1 MLMNSGRTYKQ
12 GEQLYHKESQEY
24 SEQTSLCFI
33 SPIDL
38 FRLDIEEGE
47 NVEIETATGKT
58 VFRTVASQDVV
69 TGEIFLPCG
78 PYANFIL
85 PPCTHS
91 TGAPDFKTL
100 EVEVRPT
107 EREPV
112 SAWDLLE
119 AEGGLRYDSPPE
131 GCPTRSPEGD
141 KTVADVLCPLCGC
154 VCDDIELKI
163 HDNRIVACENGC
175 LLCSAKF
182 LAKNRLISPIKKTGG
197 RWEKISYEEAV
208 NYTADALVEA
218 ERPLL
223 FGWSGTYGEAQCIGV
238 SIAELIGGVIDNC
251 SSECHGPSIMAIQEV
266 GHPGC
271 TLGQVKNR
279 ADVIIYWG
287 SNPIASHP
295 RHMSRYSTYT
305 DGFFLDNSFRNR
317 TVIVFDVRKS
327 DTAKIADEF
336 IQIKS
341 GGDYAVFSALR
352 AIIRGKEDVIPKIV
366 AGVKKEDLIR
376 ISKIML
382 CAKFGTFFTG
392 IGLTQSRGKY
402 KNVRNA
408 IELVDELNRHT
419 KYTLTPM
426 RGHWNVYG
434 TNQTFTYMTGY
445 PYAVDFAHGVAYYNP
460 GETSA
465 IDMLSRKEVD
475 ACVIIGSDPG
485 AHFPRA
491 CNEHLAT
498 IPTIVIDPFPIMS
511 TAVAT
516 VHIPVAMTGVD
527 AEGAA
532 YRMDAIPLWMKKVME
547 PTQPNDAELLRRIY
561 DAIKEKK
568 SVTETIGKNAC
579 TIDSTSFITREMMH
593 AAPGTGESRY
603 NTVVPGRTLHH
614 THRNETGAF
623 L

>member
-1 MLMNSGRTYKQ
+1 MRMLMNSGRTFKQ
-12 GEQLYHKESQEY
+12 GEQLYYKESSEY

-33 SPIDL
+33 NPLDL
-38 FRLDIEEGE
+38 FKLEIEDGE
-47 NVEIETATGKT
+47 NVEIETTTGKT
-58 VFRTVASQDVV
+58 IFRTVASHSIV

-85 PPCTHS
+85 PAGTHS

-107 EREPV
+107 EQKRV

-119 AEGGLRYDSPPE
+119 TEGGLRYDIPSE
-131 GCPTRSPEGD
+131 GCPTRSFEGD
-141 KTVADVLCPLCGC
+141 KTVTDVLCPLCGC
-154 VCDDIELKI
+154 VCDDIVVRI
-163 HDNRIVACENGC
+163 QNNRIVSCENGC
-175 LLCSAKF
+175 LLCNAKF
-182 LAKNRLISPIKKTGG
+182 LAKNRLISPIKKTSGG
-197 RWEKISYEEAV
+197 WKKISYKEAIH
-208 NYTADALVEA
+208 YTADMLAEA

-238 SIAELIGGVIDNC
+238 AIAELIGGVIDNC

-279 ADVIIYWG
+279 ADVVIYWG

-305 DGFFLDNSFRNR
+305 DGFFLDNSFMDR
-317 TVIVFDVRKS
+317 TVIVFDVRRS
-327 DTAKIADEF
+327 ETANVADEF
-336 IQIKS
+336 IRIRS

-352 AIIRGKEDVIPKIV
+352 AIIQGKDDVLPDCV
-366 AGVKKEDLIR
+366 AGVSKEELIR
-376 ISKIML
+376 ISRIML
-382 CAKFGTFFTG
+382 RAKFGIFFTG

-419 KYTLTPM
+419 KYSLTPM

-445 PYAVDFAHGVAYYNP
+445 PYAVDFAHGIAYYNP

-465 IDMLSRKEVD
+465 IDILSRKEVD

-516 VHIPVAMTGVD
+516 LHIPVAMTGID

-532 YRMDAIPLWMKKVME
+532 YRMDAVPLWMKKVME
-547 PTQPNDAELLRRIY
+547 PTQPDDAELLKRIH
-561 DAIKEKK
+561 DAICERKRM
-568 SVTETIGKNAC
+568 SETIINHPCAMEHSGHISNGM
-579 TIDSTSFITREMMH
+579 THTPITERSAIE
-593 AAPGTGESRY
+593 PEK
-603 NTVVPGRTLHH
+603 TVHKGR
-614 THRNETGAF
+614 
-623 L
+623 

>member
-1 MLMNSGRTYKQ
+1 MRMLMNSGRTYKQ
-12 GEQLYHKESQEY
+12 GEQLYYKESPEY

-33 SPIDL
+33 NPIDL
-38 FRLDIEEGE
+38 FTLGIEEGE
-47 NVEIETATGKT
+47 NIEIKTSTGNT
-58 VFRTVASQDVV
+58 VFRTVACYDLVP
-69 TGEIFLPCG
+69 GEIFLPCG

-85 PPCTHS
+85 PPNTHS

-107 EREPV
+107 ERERV

-119 AEGGLRYDSPPE
+119 YEGGTRYDAPPE
-131 GCPTRSPEGD
+131 GCPTISLEGD
-141 KTVADVLCPLCGC
+141 KTVTDVLCPLCGC
-154 VCDDIELKI
+154 VCDDIELGI
-163 HDNRIVACENGC
+163 RDHRIVSCQNGC
-175 LLCSAKF
+175 LLCNAKF
-182 LAKNRLISPIKKTGG
+182 LAKNRLITPIKKTVGG
-197 RWEKISYEEAV
+197 WEKVSYEEAIE
-208 NYTADALVEA
+208 YIADVLVAA

-223 FGWSGTYGEAQCIGV
+223 FGWSGTHGEAQCIGV

-271 TLGQVKNR
+271 TLGQVRNR
-279 ADVIIYWG
+279 ADVVIYWG

-295 RHMSRYSTYT
+295 RHMSRYSTYA

-317 TVIVFDVRKS
+317 TVIVFDVRKTE
-327 DTAKIADEF
+327 TAKVADEF
-336 IQIKS
+336 VRVRS

-352 AIIRGKEDVIPKIV
+352 AIIQGKEDVLPKSV
-366 AGVKKEDLIR
+366 AGVAKEELIR
-376 ISKIML
+376 ISRIML
-382 CAKFGTFFTG
+382 GAKFGTFFTG

-445 PYAVDFAHGVAYYNP
+445 PYAVDFSHGVAYYNP

-465 IDMLSRKEVD
+465 IDMLSREEVD
-475 ACVIIGSDPG
+475 ACIIIGSDPG

-491 CNEHLAT
+491 CNEHLSR

-516 VHIPVAMTGVD
+516 MHIPVAMTGVD
-527 AEGAA
+527 AEGTA
-532 YRMDAIPLWMKKVME
+532 YRMDAVPLWVQKVME
-547 PTQPNDAELLRRIY
+547 PTQPDDARLLSRIY
-561 DAIKEKK
+561 DAVRKRKGMPQIKGEDAGVFGSPVFSTEK
-568 SVTETIGKNAC
+568 
-579 TIDSTSFITREMMH
+579 
-593 AAPGTGESRY
+593 
-603 NTVVPGRTLHH
+603 
-614 THRNETGAF
+614 
-623 L
+623 

>member
-1 MLMNSGRTYKQ
+1 MRMMMNSGRTYMQ
-12 GEQLYHKESQEY
+12 GEQLYYKETPEY
-24 SEQTSLCFI
+24 SAQTSICFI
-33 SPIDL
+33 HPLDLLKLGIDGG
-38 FRLDIEEGE
+38 D
-47 NVEIETATGKT
+47 NVEIETGAGIT
-58 VFRTVASQDVV
+58 VFRTVATEDLVP
-69 TGEIFLPCG
+69 GEIFLPCG

-85 PPCTHS
+85 PPNTHS

-100 EVEVRPT
+100 EVEVRST
-107 EREPV
+107 DREPV

-119 AEGGLRYDSPPE
+119 AEGGLRYDCPSG
-131 GCPTRSPEGD
+131 GCPTLSTVGD
-141 KTVADVLCPLCGC
+141 TKISDVVCPLCGC
-154 VCDDIELKI
+154 LCDDIELSI
-163 HDNRIVACENGC
+163 RDNRIVACENGC
-175 LLCSAKF
+175 SLGCAKF
-182 LAKNRLISPIKKTGG
+182 LAKNRLISPIRKVGG
-197 RWEKISYEEAV
+197 RWKKVSYEEAID
-208 NYTADALVEA
+208 YTADALVDA

-279 ADVIIYWG
+279 ADVIVYWG
-287 SNPIASHP
+287 SNPIAAHP

-305 DGFFLDNSFRNR
+305 DGYFLDNSFMDR
-317 TVIVFDVRKS
+317 TVIVFDVRRS
-327 DTAKIADEF
+327 DTAKVADEF
-336 IQIKS
+336 VRIKP

-352 AIIRGKEDVIPKIV
+352 AIIRGKDDVVPEKV
-366 AGVKKEDLIR
+366 AGVSKEELIR
-376 ISKIML
+376 ISKIL
-382 CAKFGTFFTG
+382 LGAKFGAFFTG
-392 IGLTQSRGKY
+392 IGLTQSKGKY

-445 PYAVDFAHGVAYYNP
+445 PYAVDFAHGVAYFNP

-465 IDMLSRKEVD
+465 IDMLARKEVD

-485 AHFPRA
+485 AHFPRV

-516 VHIPVAMTGVD
+516 IHIPVAETGVD
-527 AEGAA
+527 AEGTA
-532 YRMDAIPLWMKKVME
+532 YRMDAVPLWVKKVME
-547 PTQPNDAELLRRIY
+547 PTQPNDSEVLQRIY
-561 DAIKEKK
+561 DAIRERMQKMTVQAEEPTRKKEM
-568 SVTETIGKNAC
+568 
-579 TIDSTSFITREMMH
+579 ST
-593 AAPGTGESRY
+593 GQQK
-603 NTVVPGRTLHH
+603 
-614 THRNETGAF
+614 GAGISP
-623 L
+623 

>member
-1 MLMNSGRTYKQ
+1 MRMLMNSGRTYKQ
-12 GEQLYHKESQEY
+12 GEQLYYKESPEY
-24 SEQTSLCFI
+24 SEQTSHCFI
-33 SPIDL
+33 TPIDL
-38 FRLDIEEGE
+38 FRLGIEEGE
-47 NVEIETATGKT
+47 NVEIETKAGKI
-58 VFRTVASQDVV
+58 VFRTIACHDLVP
-69 TGEIFLPCG
+69 GEIFLPCG
-78 PYANFIL
+78 PYANYIL
-85 PPCTHS
+85 PPHTHS

-107 EREPV
+107 EKERV
-112 SAWDLLE
+112 SAWDILE
-119 AEGGLRYDSPPE
+119 KEGGLRYDTPSGE
-131 GCPTRSPEGD
+131 CPTISLEGD
-141 KTVADVLCPLCGC
+141 KTVTDVLCPLCGC

-163 HDNRIVACENGC
+163 RNNRIVSCENGC

-182 LAKNRLISPIKKTGG
+182 LANNRLISPIRKTAEG
-197 RWEKISYEEAV
+197 WTKISYEEAIRL
-208 NYTADALVEA
+208 TADILVEA

-271 TLGQVKNR
+271 TLGQIRNR

-305 DGFFLDNSFRNR
+305 DGFFLENSFMNR
-317 TVIVFDVRKS
+317 TVIVFDVRKTE
-327 DTAKIADEF
+327 TAKIADEF
-336 IQIKS
+336 VRIKS

-352 AIIRGKEDVIPKIV
+352 AIIQGKVDVIPDTV
-366 AGVKKEDLIR
+366 AGVKKEELVR
-376 ISKIML
+376 IAGIMRR
-382 CAKFGTFFTG
+382 AKFGTFFTG

-426 RGHWNVYG
+426 RGHWNVSG

-475 ACVIIGSDPG
+475 ACIIIGSDPG

-511 TAVAT
+511 TAVAAL
-516 VHIPVAMTGVD
+516 HIPVAMTGVD

-532 YRMDAIPLWMKKVME
+532 YRMDAVPLWMKKVME
-547 PTQPNDAELLRRIY
+547 PTQPDDAEILRRIY
-561 DAIKEKK
+561 NAI
-568 SVTETIGKNAC
+568 
-579 TIDSTSFITREMMH
+579 RERKGMPH
-593 AAPGTGESRY
+593 TAGESAGVASPAGII
-603 NTVVPGRTLHH
+603 NSGGPHVQL
-614 THRNETGAF
+614 
-623 L
+623 

>member
-1 MLMNSGRTYKQ
+1 MKLMMNSGRTVKQ
-12 GEQLYHKESQEY
+12 GEQLYYKESREY

-33 SPIDL
+33 HPFDL
-38 FRLDIEEGE
+38 LKLGIEGGE

-58 VFRTVASQDVV
+58 VFKTVASEDVV
-69 TGEIFLPCG
+69 PGEIFLPCG

-85 PPCTHS
+85 PPKTHS

-107 EREPV
+107 DREPV
-112 SAWDLLE
+112 AAWDLLE
-119 AEGGLRYDSPPE
+119 AEGGTRYDRPSE
-131 GCPTRSPEGD
+131 GCPTRSPGGET
-141 KTVADVLCPLCGC
+141 KVQDVVCPLCGC
-154 VCDDIELKI
+154 LCDDIEITLK
-163 HDNRIVACENGC
+163 DNRVVGCDNGC
-175 LLCSAKF
+175 TLSNAKF
-182 LAKNRLISPIKKTGG
+182 LATNRLLSPIKKVDG
-197 RWEKISYEEAV
+197 RWKNISYDEAIQ
-208 NYTADALVEA
+208 YTADVLRNA

-223 FGWSGTYGEAQCIGV
+223 FGWSGTHGEAQCVGV
-238 SIAELIGGVIDNC
+238 SIAELIGGTIDNC

-271 TLGQVKNR
+271 TLGQVRNR
-279 ADVIIYWG
+279 ADVIVYWG
-287 SNPIASHP
+287 ANPIAAHP
-295 RHMSRYSTYT
+295 RHMSRYSTYP
-305 DGFFLDNSFRNR
+305 DGFFLKNSFRDR

-327 DTAKIADEF
+327 ETAKVADEF
-336 IQIKS
+336 VQMKS

-352 AIIRGKEDVIPKIV
+352 AIVQGKEDVVPETV
-366 AGVKKEDLIR
+366 AGVSKEELIR
-376 ISKIML
+376 ISKIL
-382 CAKFGTFFTG
+382 LGAKFGAFFTG

-408 IELVDELNRHT
+408 VELVDELNRHT

-445 PYAVDFAHGVAYYNP
+445 PYAVDFAHGVAYFNP

-465 IDMLSRKEVD
+465 IDMLSKKEVD

-516 VHIPVAMTGVD
+516 VHIPVAETGVD
-527 AEGAA
+527 AEGTA
-532 YRMDAIPLWMKKVME
+532 YRMDAVPLWVKKVME
-547 PTQPNDAELLRRIY
+547 PTQPDDTEVLRRIY
-561 DAIKEKK
+561 DAIKE
-568 SVTETIGKNAC
+568 A
-579 TIDSTSFITREMMH
+579 M
-593 AAPGTGESRY
+593 
-603 NTVVPGRTLHH
+603 
-614 THRNETGAF
+614 
-623 L
+623 

>member
-1 MLMNSGRTYKQ
+1 MRMLMNSGRTYKQ
-12 GEQLYHKESQEY
+12 GEQLYYKESPEY
-24 SEQTSLCFI
+24 SEQTSHCFI
-33 SPIDL
+33 TPIDL
-38 FRLDIEEGE
+38 FRLGIEEGE
-47 NVEIETATGKT
+47 NVEIETKAGKI
-58 VFRTVASQDVV
+58 VFRTIACHDLVP
-69 TGEIFLPCG
+69 GEIFLPCG
-78 PYANFIL
+78 PYANYIL
-85 PPCTHS
+85 PPHTHS

-107 EREPV
+107 EKERV
-112 SAWDLLE
+112 SAWDILE
-119 AEGGLRYDSPPE
+119 KEGGLRYDTPSGE
-131 GCPTRSPEGD
+131 CPTISLEGD
-141 KTVADVLCPLCGC
+141 KTVTDVLCPLCGC

-163 HDNRIVACENGC
+163 RNNRIVSCENGC

-182 LAKNRLISPIKKTGG
+182 LANNRLISPIRKTAEG
-197 RWEKISYEEAV
+197 WTKISYEEAIRL
-208 NYTADALVEA
+208 TADILVEA

-271 TLGQVKNR
+271 TLGQIRNR

-305 DGFFLDNSFRNR
+305 DGFFLENSFMNR
-317 TVIVFDVRKS
+317 TVIVFDVRKTE
-327 DTAKIADEF
+327 TAKIADEF
-336 IQIKS
+336 VRIKS

-352 AIIRGKEDVIPKIV
+352 AIIQGKVDVIPDTV
-366 AGVKKEDLIR
+366 AGVKKEELVR
-376 ISKIML
+376 IAGIMRR
-382 CAKFGTFFTG
+382 AKFGTFFTG

-426 RGHWNVYG
+426 RGHWNVSG

-465 IDMLSRKEVD
+465 IDMLSRKEVA
-475 ACVIIGSDPG
+475 ACIIIGSDPG

-511 TAVAT
+511 TAVAAL
-516 VHIPVAMTGVD
+516 HIPVAMTGVD

-532 YRMDAIPLWMKKVME
+532 YRMDAVPLWMKKVME
-547 PTQPNDAELLRRIY
+547 PTQPDDAEILRRIY
-561 DAIKEKK
+561 NAI
-568 SVTETIGKNAC
+568 
-579 TIDSTSFITREMMH
+579 RERKGMPH
-593 AAPGTGESRY
+593 TAGESAGVASPAGII
-603 NTVVPGRTLHH
+603 NSGGPHVPL
-614 THRNETGAF
+614 
-623 L
+623 

>member
-1 MLMNSGRTYKQ
+1 MRMLMNSGRTYKQ
-12 GEQLYHKESQEY
+12 GEQLYYKESPEY

-33 SPIDL
+33 TPIDL
-38 FRLDIEEGE
+38 FRLGIEEGE
-47 NVEIETATGKT
+47 NVEIETKAGKI
-58 VFRTVASQDVV
+58 VFRTIACHDLVP
-69 TGEIFLPCG
+69 GEIFLPCG
-78 PYANFIL
+78 PYANYIL
-85 PPCTHS
+85 PPHTHS

-107 EREPV
+107 EKERV
-112 SAWDLLE
+112 SAWDILE
-119 AEGGLRYDSPPE
+119 KEGGLRYDAPSG
-131 GCPTRSPEGD
+131 GCPTISLEGD
-141 KTVADVLCPLCGC
+141 KTVTDVLCPLCGC

-163 HDNRIVACENGC
+163 RNNRIVSCENGC

-182 LAKNRLISPIKKTGG
+182 LANNRLISPIRKTAEG
-197 RWEKISYEEAV
+197 WTKISYEEAIRL
-208 NYTADALVEA
+208 TADILVEA

-271 TLGQVKNR
+271 TLGQIRNR

-305 DGFFLDNSFRNR
+305 DGFFLENSFMNR
-317 TVIVFDVRKS
+317 TVIVFDVRKTE
-327 DTAKIADEF
+327 TAKIADEF
-336 IQIKS
+336 VRIKS

-352 AIIRGKEDVIPKIV
+352 AIIQGKVDVIPDTV
-366 AGVKKEDLIR
+366 AGVKKEELVR
-376 ISKIML
+376 IAGIMRR
-382 CAKFGTFFTG
+382 AKFGTFFTG

-475 ACVIIGSDPG
+475 ACIIIGSDPG

-511 TAVAT
+511 TAVAAL
-516 VHIPVAMTGVD
+516 HIPVAMTGVD

-532 YRMDAIPLWMKKVME
+532 YRMDAVPLWMKKVME
-547 PTQPNDAELLRRIY
+547 PTQPDDAEILRRIY
-561 DAIKEKK
+561 NAI
-568 SVTETIGKNAC
+568 
-579 TIDSTSFITREMMH
+579 RERKGMPH
-593 AAPGTGESRY
+593 TAGESAGVASPAGII
-603 NTVVPGRTLHH
+603 NSGGPHVQL
-614 THRNETGAF
+614 
-623 L
+623 

>member
-1 MLMNSGRTYKQ
+1 MRMLMNSGRTYKQ
-12 GEQLYHKESQEY
+12 GEQLYYKESPEY
-24 SEQTSLCFI
+24 SEQTSHCFI
-33 SPIDL
+33 TPIDL
-38 FRLDIEEGE
+38 FRLGIEEGE
-47 NVEIETATGKT
+47 NVEIETKAGKI
-58 VFRTVASQDVV
+58 VFRTIACHDLVP
-69 TGEIFLPCG
+69 GEIFLPCG
-78 PYANFIL
+78 PYANYIL
-85 PPCTHS
+85 PPHTHS

-107 EREPV
+107 EKERV
-112 SAWDLLE
+112 SAWDILE
-119 AEGGLRYDSPPE
+119 KEGGLRYDTPSGE
-131 GCPTRSPEGD
+131 CPTISLEGD
-141 KTVADVLCPLCGC
+141 KTVTDVLCPLCGC

-163 HDNRIVACENGC
+163 RNNRIVSCENGC

-182 LAKNRLISPIKKTGG
+182 LANNRLISPIRKTAEG
-197 RWEKISYEEAV
+197 WTKISYEEAIRL
-208 NYTADALVEA
+208 TADILVEA

-271 TLGQVKNR
+271 TLGQIRNR

-305 DGFFLDNSFRNR
+305 DGFFLENSFMNR
-317 TVIVFDVRKS
+317 TVIVFDVRKTE
-327 DTAKIADEF
+327 TAKIADEF
-336 IQIKS
+336 VRIKS

-352 AIIRGKEDVIPKIV
+352 AIIQGKVDVIPDTV
-366 AGVKKEDLIR
+366 AGVKKEELVR
-376 ISKIML
+376 IAGIMRR
-382 CAKFGTFFTG
+382 AKFGTFFTG

-426 RGHWNVYG
+426 RGHWNVSG

-475 ACVIIGSDPG
+475 ACIIIGSDPG

-511 TAVAT
+511 TAVAAL
-516 VHIPVAMTGVD
+516 HIPVAMTGVD

-532 YRMDAIPLWMKKVME
+532 YRMDAVPLWMKKVME
-547 PTQPNDAELLRRIY
+547 PTQPDDAEILRRIY
-561 DAIKEKK
+561 NAI
-568 SVTETIGKNAC
+568 
-579 TIDSTSFITREMMH
+579 RERKGMPH
-593 AAPGTGESRY
+593 TAGESAGVASPAGII
-603 NTVVPGRTLHH
+603 NSGGPHVPL
-614 THRNETGAF
+614 
-623 L
+623 

>member
-1 MLMNSGRTYKQ
+1 MRMLMNSGRTFKQ
-12 GEQLYHKESQEY
+12 GEQLYYKESPEY

-33 SPIDL
+33 NPIDL
-38 FRLDIEEGE
+38 FTLCIEEGE
-47 NVEIETATGKT
+47 NVEIETSTGKT
-58 VFRTVASQDVV
+58 VFKTVTCDDIVP
-69 TGEIFLPCG
+69 GEIFLPCG

-85 PPCTHS
+85 PPHTHS

-107 EREPV
+107 EQERI

-119 AEGGLRYDSPPE
+119 FEGGIRYDTPSE
-131 GCPTRSPEGD
+131 GCPTLSLEGD
-141 KTVADVLCPLCGC
+141 KTVTDVLCPLCGC

-163 HDNRIVACENGC
+163 QKNRIVSCQNGC
-175 LLCSAKF
+175 LLCNAKF
-182 LAKNRLISPIKKTGG
+182 LAKNRLISPIKKTGS
-197 RWEKISYEEAV
+197 RWEKTSYEEAID
-208 NYTADALVEA
+208 YTADVLVKA

-223 FGWSGTYGEAQCIGV
+223 FGWSGTHGEAQCIGV

-271 TLGQVKNR
+271 TLGQIRNR

-295 RHMSRYSTYT
+295 RHMSRYSTYA
-305 DGFFLDNSFRNR
+305 DGFFLENSFRNR
-317 TVIVFDVRKS
+317 TVIVFDVRKTE
-327 DTAKIADEF
+327 TAKVADEF
-336 IQIKS
+336 VRIRS

-352 AIIRGKEDVIPKIV
+352 AIIQRKVDVIPDTV
-366 AGVKKEDLIR
+366 AGVKKEELVR
-376 ISKIML
+376 IAGIML
-382 CAKFGTFFTG
+382 RAKFGTFFTG

-465 IDMLSRKEVD
+465 IDMLYRKEVD
-475 ACVIIGSDPG
+475 ACIIIGSDPG

-516 VHIPVAMTGVD
+516 MHIPVAMTGVD
-527 AEGAA
+527 AEGTA
-532 YRMDAIPLWMKKVME
+532 YRMDAVPLWMKKVME
-547 PTQPNDAELLRRIY
+547 PTQPDDAEILKRIY
-561 DAIKEKK
+561 DAIKKK
-568 SVTETIGKNAC
+568 KGMPLTASEYVDVVGPASLLNNEVTNVL
-579 TIDSTSFITREMMH
+579 
-593 AAPGTGESRY
+593 P
-603 NTVVPGRTLHH
+603 
-614 THRNETGAF
+614 
-623 L
+623 

>member
-1 MLMNSGRTYKQ
+1 MFPATGRGAAMRMLMNSGRTYKQ
-12 GEQLYHKESQEY
+12 GEQLYYKESPEY

-33 SPIDL
+33 NPIDL
-38 FRLDIEEGE
+38 FKLEIEEGG
-47 NVEIETATGKT
+47 NVEIETATGTT
-58 VFRTVASQDVV
+58 VFRTVASYDLVP
-69 TGEIFLPCG
+69 GEIFLPCG

-100 EVEVRPT
+100 EVEIRPT
-107 EREPV
+107 ERERV

-119 AEGGLRYDSPPE
+119 TEGGLRYDLPSE

-141 KTVADVLCPLCGC
+141 KTVTDVLCPLCGC

-163 HDNRIVACENGC
+163 RDNRIVSCENGC

-182 LAKNRLISPIKKTGG
+182 LAKNRLISPIRKTAAG
-197 RWEKISYEEAV
+197 WKKISYEEAIR
-208 NYTADALVEA
+208 YTADVLVEA

-279 ADVIIYWG
+279 ADVVIYWG

-305 DGFFLDNSFRNR
+305 DGFFLDNSFMNR
-317 TVIVFDVRKS
+317 TVIVFDVRKTE
-327 DTAKIADEF
+327 TAKIADEF
-336 IQIKS
+336 VRIKS

-352 AIIRGKEDVIPKIV
+352 AIIQGKGDVIPETV
-366 AGVKKEDLIR
+366 AGVKKEELVR
-376 ISKIML
+376 IAGIML
-382 CAKFGTFFTG
+382 QAKFGTFFTG

-475 ACVIIGSDPG
+475 ACIIIGSDPG

-498 IPTIVIDPFPIMS
+498 IPTIVIDPFPVMS
-511 TAVAT
+511 TAIAT

-532 YRMDAIPLWMKKVME
+532 YRMDAVPLWMKKVME
-547 PTQPNDAELLRRIY
+547 PTQPNDASVLRRLY
-561 DAIKEKK
+561 DAINERKRTSEM
-568 SVTETIGKNAC
+568 TANNAVI
-579 TIDSTSFITREMMH
+579 IDSAGPVNSEMMH
-593 AAPGTGESRY
+593 VPLSDGKIVE
-603 NTVVPGRTLHH
+603 PGRADDWE
-614 THRNETGAF
+614 R
-623 L
+623 